1 MQDQKDVILRF
12 FPASLRSP
20 WENSNLQ
27 WSEIEEIRIR
37 VNQPVIIRS
46 RNKEYAIRKN
56 GTAVEMK
63 TTKEMNTYVIYCE
76 RELEE
81 IVRHFCRD
89 SVYAYE
95 EERRQGFMTMPGGH
109 RIGITGEL
117 TT

>member
-37 VNQPVIIRS
+37 VNQPVIIRR

-56 GTAVEMK
+56 GTAV
-63 TTKEMNTYVIYCE
+63 
-76 RELEE
+76 
-81 IVRHFCRD
+81 
-89 SVYAYE
+89 
-95 EERRQGFMTMPGGH
+95 
-109 RIGITGEL
+109 
-117 TT
+117 